1 MYKEEA
7 PHCTEWCPG
16 TTLPK
21 GKILIIIV
29 YFGSLHTYQWVSLT
43 WFKVSS
49 QKSNQG
55 ML

>member
-29 YFGSLHTYQWVSLT
+29 YFGSLHTCQWVSLT
-43 WFKVSS
+43 WF
-49 QKSNQG
+49 
-55 ML
+55 